1 MNNNNNSGIV
11 PRLDREIERAL
22 RQLDSVI
29 DECVG
34 NQSPFESVINM
45 SQEYLEDL
53 KDGEQDKSKE
63 HYQTMNASQ
72 FTLESTDAMTKGDLT
87 DQMQRQDAELEQM
100 HRQETSVGD
109 TQEGLT
115 DSAPYN
121 ISAENEDVVDDD
133 VQSPVTIDK
142 SDSSRDVMKMDFY
155 IKRGNRRVGPFAG
168 EKIINHYQNG
178 KVDPTDEVS
187 QETIG
192 PWVAFSDSV
201 FSRWI

>member
-11 PRLDREIERAL
+11 PRLDREIERGL

-29 DECVG
+29 DECIG
-34 NQSPFESVINM
+34 NQSPFESVTNM

-53 KDGEQDKSKE
+53 QDGERHKSKE

-87 DQMQRQDAELEQM
+87 DQMQRQEAELEQM

-121 ISAENEDVVDDD
+121 ISAENEDAVNDD
-133 VQSPVTIDK
+133 VQSPVTIDE

-187 QETIG
+187 QEAIG

>member
-1 MNNNNNSGIV
+1 MNNNSGIV
-11 PRLDREIERAL
+11 PRLDREIERGL
-22 RQLDSVI
+22 KQLDSVI
-29 DECVG
+29 DECIG
-34 NQSPFESVINM
+34 NQSPFESVTNV

-53 KDGEQDKSKE
+53 QDGERDKSKQ

-87 DQMQRQDAELEQM
+87 DQLQRQEAELEQM
-100 HRQETSVGD
+100 QRQETSVGD
-109 TQEGLT
+109 TEEELT

-121 ISAENEDVVDDD
+121 ISDENEDVVDDD
-133 VQSPVTIDK
+133 AQSPVTIDE

-155 IKRGNRRVGPFAG
+155 VKRGNKQVGPFAG
-168 EKIINHYQNG
+168 EEIINLYQNG
-178 KVDPTDEVS
+178 KVVPTDEVS

-201 FSRWI
+201 FSPWI

>member
-1 MNNNNNSGIV
+1 MNNNNSGIV